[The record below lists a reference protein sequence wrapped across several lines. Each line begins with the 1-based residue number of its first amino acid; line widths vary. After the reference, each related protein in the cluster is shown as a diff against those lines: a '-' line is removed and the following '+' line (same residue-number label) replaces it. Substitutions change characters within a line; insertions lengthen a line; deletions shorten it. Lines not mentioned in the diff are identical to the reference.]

1 MRVPVA
7 CRGALRA
14 MQIKGHYI
22 PFTKA
27 VKGGA
32 GEPYDGFFFFPCA
45 FLTLVLIGFLSV
57 IQLLASRYRRALPT

>member
-1 MRVPVA
+1 MRVSVA

-14 MQIKGHYI
+14 MQIKEHYI

-32 GEPYDGFFFFPCA
+32 GEPYDGFFFPCA
-45 FLTLVLIGFLSV
+45 FLTLVLIGFQSV
-57 IQLLASRYRRALPT
+57 IQLLASRYRRTLPT